1 MPLNISSYIEQCLL
15 GMPAVLREWAIF
27 EKAYRLLVRLFC
39 SSICPPDSPEMLK
52 KTILFFLMYQSIF
65 CIISVVT

>member
-27 EKAYRLLVRLFC
+27 EKTYGLLVPLFC

-52 KTILFFLMYQSIF
+52 KTILFFNVSKHLLHY
-65 CIISVVT
+65 